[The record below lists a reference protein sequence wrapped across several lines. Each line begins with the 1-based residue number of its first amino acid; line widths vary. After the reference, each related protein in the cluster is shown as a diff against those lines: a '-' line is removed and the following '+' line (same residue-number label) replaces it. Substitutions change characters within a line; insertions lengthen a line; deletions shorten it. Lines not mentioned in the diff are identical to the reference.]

1 MTASVVAV
9 VAHPDDES
17 LIAGG
22 TLASAAD
29 AGTPTGA
36 VSLTRGELGPIAD
49 PRLAT
54 RATLGD
60 VREAELEAA
69 ATVLGLSWTACL
81 DLPDGEL
88 PWVDFG
94 AAAGRLAGLLEP
106 HDPSVL
112 LSFGD
117 DGLYGHPDHA
127 AARQIAGLA
136 ADCLEAQGA
145 DALSIYEAAWP
156 PGVVPALAAAARERG
171 LPADLWGLEPEAFGA
186 EGDPATLVIDVG
198 GVLPRKL
205 SALRAHRTQL
215 GEAHLLAALPD
226 DLAMQFLSKEPWRLA
241 RGPDGALEALLGSR
255 HG

>member
-1 MTASVVAV
+1 MSGSVVAV

-22 TLASAAD
+22 TLALAAD
-29 AGTPTGA
+29 AGARAGA
-36 VSLTRGELGPIAD
+36 VSLTRGDLGPISN

-54 RATLGD
+54 RETLGA
-60 VREAELEAA
+60 VREGELRAA
-69 ATVLGLSWTACL
+69 AAVLGLSWSACL

-88 PWVDFG
+88 PWVDLDV
-94 AAAGRLAGLLEP
+94 AAEQLAGLLAR
-106 HDPSVL
+106 HRPSAL
-112 LSFGD
+112 LTFGE

-127 AARQIAGLA
+127 AAGQVAGLA
-136 ADCLEAQGA
+136 ADRLEAQGA
-145 DALSIYEAAWP
+145 DAISIYEAAWS
-156 PGVVPALAAAARERG
+156 PGVVAALAAAAGERG

-186 EGDPATLVIDVG
+186 EGKPATLVIDVG
-198 GVLPRKL
+198 GVLPKKL
-205 SALRAHRTQL
+205 AALRAHLTQL

-241 RGPDGALEALLGSR
+241 RGPDGALEALLGSW

>member
-69 ATVLGLSWTACL
+69 AAVLGLSWTACL

-88 PWVDFG
+88 PWV
-94 AAAGRLAGLLEP
+94 
-106 HDPSVL
+106 
-112 LSFGD
+112 
-117 DGLYGHPDHA
+117 
-127 AARQIAGLA
+127 
-136 ADCLEAQGA
+136 
-145 DALSIYEAAWP
+145 
-156 PGVVPALAAAARERG
+156 
-171 LPADLWGLEPEAFGA
+171 
-186 EGDPATLVIDVG
+186 
-198 GVLPRKL
+198 
-205 SALRAHRTQL
+205 
-215 GEAHLLAALPD
+215 
-226 DLAMQFLSKEPWRLA
+226 
-241 RGPDGALEALLGSR
+241 
-255 HG
+255 